1 MKKQP
6 HILLL
11 GFAAWSVFSVLA
23 LSSVS
28 GQAADLIVSGLA
40 NGQVEARGFSPTDL
54 EPDRT
59 IRDRP
64 PHQSQGVGVIEAF
77 AQGEQTI
84 LSAQFRARGIDRSN
98 QDNTTEKF
106 VDELYLSHDF
116 SSELSAF
123 AGRRNLVFGQTL
135 SFNPLDV
142 FYDPFSADPSL
153 DRNRGRKEM
162 PGQDLV
168 GMDILAGSS
177 LTLTGWV
184 APTTDHFN
192 RHAPHRAALVGEWLL
207 SDMNADA
214 TMMILKD
221 DRPGAGGGIRIGLN
235 DNWVLY
241 SEGIVRQ
248 GRDRQTLI
256 SGANGDFTLQA
267 LDETGLYPHLVA
279 GANYSFGDGSNL
291 FFEYIHNQNGYS
303 NAEWQEIVGSIEQNS
318 ALYRADGLFAPLGGG
333 RLLQIHALLAAN
345 AARQNYLYFNYE
357 KTSLRNIT
365 GFDLTLDSLVDIEGA
380 SFRPSARTT
389 YDVNDQMEASFMV
402 YGAFGHDDS
411 EYGLVAEDRVAL
423 LSLTFRPD

>member
-1 MKKQP
+1 MKQQP
-6 HILLL
+6 SILALML
-11 GFAAWSVFSVLA
+11 AVWGVFSVLA

-28 GQAADLIVSGLA
+28 TQAADLTFSGLLD
-40 NGQVEARGFSPTDL
+40 GRIEAHGFSPTDL

-77 AQGEQTI
+77 AQGEETT

-98 QDNTTEKF
+98 QDNSTEKF
-106 VDELYLSHDF
+106 TDELYLTHNF
-116 SSELSAF
+116 SLELSGF

-142 FYDPFSADPSL
+142 FYDPFSVDPSL
-153 DRNRGRKEM
+153 DSNRWRKET
-162 PGQDLV
+162 PGQDLLGV
-168 GMDILAGSS
+168 DILAGSS

-207 SDMNADA
+207 SDINADA
-214 TMMILKD
+214 TMMIFKD
-221 DRPGAGGGIRIGLN
+221 DRPGAGGGIRMGLG

-241 SEGIVRQ
+241 GEGTVRQ

-256 SGANGDFTLQA
+256 SGANGDFTEEP

-279 GANYSFGDGSNL
+279 GANYSFGDGGNL

-303 NAEWQEIVGSIEQNS
+303 DSEWQEIVSSIEQNS
-318 ALYRADGLFAPLGGG
+318 AIYREGGLFAPLGEG
-333 RLLQIHALLAAN
+333 RLLLIHALLGAN
-345 AARQNYLYFNYE
+345 AARQNYLYLNYE
-357 KTSLRNIT
+357 KRNLRNIT
-365 GFDLTLDSLVDIEGA
+365 GLDFSFESLVDIEDAG
-380 SFRPSARTT
+380 FRPSARTT
-389 YDVNDQMEASFMV
+389 YDVNDQVEASFMV

-423 LSLTFRPD
+423 LSLTFRP